1 MAQNKAAWIKTSG
14 ANPLVIEDAPIP
26 HPGPGELVIKNSVV
40 AINPV
45 DWRIQDHGRYL
56 NKYPFILGEDTAG
69 TVEAVGEGVVGF
81 QKGQRVI
88 AYALPRPYDLR
99 SLPLRLPK
107 LHSRHGKAHFC
118 TSALPDSLSFAQGA
132 VLPLAISTASAGL
145 FQKDTLNL
153 PLPSATSKTETDNKD
168 TILIWGG
175 ASSVGA
181 TAIQLAFAAGLKVIT
196 TASSQN
202 KDFFESLGA
211 QTVIDYK
218 SPKVVEEVANALR
231 GSQIA
236 GVFDAISETRS
247 FETVLKVLESLNVF
261 PKVASVLPY
270 DKPTEKFSPK
280 YVAAFTIIQE
290 PNQYVGE
297 AVWKKFVPEG
307 LANGKLKAKPEPHVV
322 GHGLEDLQKALDIQK
337 KGVSAKKVVVTL

>member
-1 MAQNKAAWIKTSG
+1 MAQNKAAWIKSSG
-14 ANPLVIEDAPIP
+14 ANPLVIDDAPMP
-26 HPGPGELVIKNSVV
+26 RPGPGELVIKNSAL

-45 DWRIQDHGRYL
+45 DWKIQDHGRYL
-56 NKYPFILGEDTAG
+56 NTYPFILGEDVAG

-88 AYALPRPYDLR
+88 AHCHALMTRDPSNSAFQNYTLVTE
-99 SLPLRLPK
+99 K
-107 LHSRHGKAHFC
+107 L
-118 TSALPDSLSFAQGA
+118 TSALPDSVSFAQGA

-145 FQKDTLNL
+145 YQKDTLNL
-153 PLPSATSKTETDNKD
+153 PLPSATNKTETDNKN

-181 TAIQLAFAAGLKVIT
+181 TAIQLAVASGLKVIT

-202 KDFFESLGA
+202 KEFVESLGA
-211 QTVIDYK
+211 QVVVDYK
-218 SPKVVEEVANALR
+218 SPTVVEEVVNALR

-236 GVFDAISETRS
+236 GIFDAISEIKS
-247 FETVLKVLESLNVF
+247 FETVHKILESLNVF

-280 YVAAFTIIQE
+280 YVTAFTIIQE

-307 LANGKLKAKPEPHVV
+307 LANGKLQAKPEPYVV
-322 GHGLEDLQKALDIQK
+322 GHGLEDLQKALNIQR
-337 KGVSAKKVVVTL
+337 KGVSAKKVVITL

>member
-14 ANPLVIEDAPIP
+14 AHPLAIDDAPIP
-26 HPGPGELVIKNSVV
+26 RPGPGELVIKNAVV

-45 DWRIQDHGRYL
+45 DWKIQDHGRYL

-88 AYALPRPYDLR
+88 AHCHALMTRDPSNSAFQNYTLVTE
-99 SLPLRLPK
+99 K
-107 LHSRHGKAHFC
+107 L
-118 TSALPDSLSFAQGA
+118 TSALPESLSFAEGA

-153 PLPSATSKTETDNKD
+153 PLPSPTDKVETDNKD

-181 TAIQLAFAAGLKVIT
+181 TAIQLAVAAGLKVIT

-202 KDFFESLGA
+202 KDFVKSIGA

-218 SPKVVEEVANALR
+218 SPNVVEEVANALR

-247 FETVLKVLESLNVF
+247 FETVQKILESLDVF

-280 YVAAFTIIQE
+280 YVTAFTIIQE

-307 LANGKLKAKPEPHVV
+307 LANGKLQAKPEPYVV
-322 GHGLEDLQKALDIQK
+322 GHGLEDLQKALDIQR

>member
-1 MAQNKAAWIKTSG
+1 MAQNKAAWVKTSG
-14 ANPLVIEDAPIP
+14 ANPLAIDDAPMP
-26 HPGPGELVIKNSVV
+26 RPGPGKLVIKNSVV

-45 DWRIQDHGRYL
+45 DWKIQDHGRYL
-56 NKYPFILGEDTAG
+56 NKYPFILGEVTAG

-81 QKGQRVI
+81 HKGQRVI
-88 AYALPRPYDLR
+88 AHCHALMTRDPSNSAFQNYTLVTE
-99 SLPLRLPK
+99 K
-107 LHSRHGKAHFC
+107 L
-118 TSALPDSLSFAQGA
+118 TSALPNSLSFAQGA

-153 PLPSATSKTETDNKD
+153 PLPSATNKIEND
-168 TILIWGG
+168 KKNSILIWGG

-181 TAIQLAFAAGLKVIT
+181 TAIQLAVASGLKVIT

-202 KDFFESLGA
+202 KDFVESLGA
-211 QTVIDYK
+211 QIVIDYK
-218 SPKVVEEVANALR
+218 SPNVVEEAVNALR

-247 FETVLKVLESLNVF
+247 FETVHKILESLNVF

-270 DKPTEKFSPK
+270 DKPTEKYSPK
-280 YVAAFTIIQE
+280 YVTAFSIIQE
-290 PNQYVGE
+290 PNEYVGE
-297 AVWKKFVPEG
+297 AVWKKFIPEG
-307 LANGKLKAKPEPHVV
+307 LANGKLQAKPEPYVV
-322 GHGLEDLQKALDIQK
+322 DHGLEDLQKALDIQR

>member
-14 ANPLVIEDAPIP
+14 ANPLAIDDAPMP
-26 HPGPGELVIKNSVV
+26 RPGPGELVIKNSVV

-45 DWRIQDHGRYL
+45 DWKIQDHGRYL
-56 NKYPFILGEDTAG
+56 SKYPFILGEDAAG

-88 AYALPRPYDLR
+88 AHCHALMTRDPSNSAFQNYTLVTE
-99 SLPLRLPK
+99 K
-107 LHSRHGKAHFC
+107 L
-118 TSALPDSLSFAQGA
+118 TSALPDSLSFVQGA

-153 PLPSATSKTETDNKD
+153 PLPFATNKVESDNKNS
-168 TILIWGG
+168 ILIWGG

-181 TAIQLAFAAGLKVIT
+181 TAIQLAIAAGLKVIT

-202 KDFFESLGA
+202 KDFVESLGA

-218 SPKVVEEVANALR
+218 SPNVVEEVVDALR
-231 GSQIA
+231 GSEIA

-247 FETVLKVLESLNVF
+247 FETVRQILESLNVF

-280 YVAAFTIIQE
+280 YVTAFTIIQE

-307 LANGKLKAKPEPHVV
+307 LANGKLQAKPDPYVV
-322 GHGLEDLQKALDIQK
+322 GHGLEELQKALDTQR

>member
-14 ANPLVIEDAPIP
+14 ANPLAIDDAPIP
-26 HPGPGELVIKNSVV
+26 HPGLGELVIKNAVV

-45 DWRIQDHGRYL
+45 DWKIQDHGRYL

-88 AYALPRPYDLR
+88 AHCHALMTRDPSNSAFQNYTLVTE
-99 SLPLRLPK
+99 K
-107 LHSRHGKAHFC
+107 L
-118 TSALPDSLSFAQGA
+118 TSALPDSLSFAEGA

-153 PLPSATSKTETDNKD
+153 PLPSATDKVETDNKD

-181 TAIQLAFAAGLKVIT
+181 TAIQLAVAAGLKVIT

-202 KDFFESLGA
+202 KDFVKSIGA

-218 SPKVVEEVANALR
+218 SPNVVEEVANALR

-247 FETVLKVLESLNVF
+247 FETVQKILESLDVF

-280 YVAAFTIIQE
+280 YVTAFTIIQE

-307 LANGKLKAKPEPHVV
+307 LANGKLQAKPEPYVV
-322 GHGLEDLQKALDIQK
+322 GHGLEDLQKALDIQR

>member
-45 DWRIQDHGRYL
+45 DWKIQDHGRYL

-88 AYALPRPYDLR
+88 AHCHGLMTRDPSHSAFQNYTVVTE
-99 SLPLRLPK
+99 K
-107 LHSRHGKAHFC
+107 L
-118 TSALPDSLSFAQGA
+118 TSALPDSHSFAQGA

-153 PLPSATSKTETDNKD
+153 PLPSATSKIETDNEKSV
-168 TILIWGG
+168 LIWGG

-181 TAIQLAFAAGLKVIT
+181 SAIQLAVAAGVKVIT

-202 KDFFESLGA
+202 HDFVKSIGA
-211 QTVIDYK
+211 QIVIDYK
-218 SPKVVEEVANALR
+218 SPNVVEEVANTIR
-231 GSQIA
+231 GSQFA

-247 FETVLKVLESLNVF
+247 FETVLKVLENLDVF

-280 YVAAFTIIQE
+280 YVTAFTIIQE
-290 PNQYVGE
+290 PNECVGE

-307 LANGKLKAKPEPHVV
+307 LANGKLQAKPEPYVV
-322 GHGLEDLQKALDIQK
+322 GHGLEDLQKALDIQR

>member
-1 MAQNKAAWIKTSG
+1 MTRDPSHSAFQNYT
-14 ANPLVIEDAPIP
+14 LVTE
-26 HPGPGELVIKNSVV
+26 
-40 AINPV
+40 
-45 DWRIQDHGRYL
+45 
-56 NKYPFILGEDTAG
+56 
-69 TVEAVGEGVVGF
+69 
-81 QKGQRVI
+81 
-88 AYALPRPYDLR
+88 
-99 SLPLRLPK
+99 K
-107 LHSRHGKAHFC
+107 L

-153 PLPSATSKTETDNKD
+153 PLPSATRKIETDNKD

-181 TAIQLAFAAGLKVIT
+181 TAIQLAVAAGLKVIT

-202 KDFFESLGA
+202 KDFVESLGA

-218 SPKVVEEVANALR
+218 SPNVVEEVANALR

-247 FETVLKVLESLNVF
+247 FETVIKILESLNVF

-270 DKPTEKFSPK
+270 DKPKEKFSPK
-280 YVAAFTIIQE
+280 YGTYWYLFCLLTSIFSTYFLIFCLLVTAFTIIQE

-307 LANGKLKAKPEPHVV
+307 LANGKLQAKPEPYVV

>member
-14 ANPLVIEDAPIP
+14 AHPLAIDDSPIP
-26 HPGPGELVIKNSVV
+26 RPGPGELVIKNAVV

-45 DWRIQDHGRYL
+45 DWKIQDHGRYL
-56 NKYPFILGEDTAG
+56 NKYPFILGEDAAG

-81 QKGQRVI
+81 QKDQRVI
-88 AYALPRPYDLR
+88 AHCHALMTRDPSSSAFQNYTLVTE
-99 SLPLRLPK
+99 K
-107 LHSRHGKAHFC
+107 L
-118 TSALPDSLSFAQGA
+118 TSALPDSLSFAEGA

-153 PLPSATSKTETDNKD
+153 PLPSATDKIETDNKD

-175 ASSVGA
+175 TSSVGA
-181 TAIQLAFAAGLKVIT
+181 TAIQLAVAAGLKVIT
-196 TASSQN
+196 TTSSQN
-202 KDFFESLGA
+202 KDFVKSIGA
-211 QTVIDYK
+211 QTAIDYK
-218 SPKVVEEVANALR
+218 SPNVVDEVANALR

-247 FETVLKVLESLNVF
+247 FETVQKILESLDVF

-270 DKPTEKFSPK
+270 DKPTENFSPK
-280 YVAAFTIIQE
+280 YVTAFTIIQE

-307 LANGKLKAKPEPHVV
+307 LANGKLQAKPEPYVV
-322 GHGLEDLQKALDIQK
+322 GHGLEDLQKALDIQR

>member
-14 ANPLVIEDAPIP
+14 TNPLAIDDAPIP

-45 DWRIQDHGRYL
+45 DWKIQDHGRYL

-88 AYALPRPYDLR
+88 AHCHALMTRDPSNSAFQNYTLVTE
-99 SLPLRLPK
+99 K
-107 LHSRHGKAHFC
+107 L
-118 TSALPDSLSFAQGA
+118 TSALPDSITFAQGA

-181 TAIQLAFAAGLKVIT
+181 TAIQLAVAAGLKVIT

-202 KDFFESLGA
+202 KDFVESLGA

-218 SPKVVEEVANALR
+218 SPNVVEEVANALH
-231 GSQIA
+231 GSQFA

-247 FETVLKVLESLNVF
+247 FETVLKVLENLNVF

-280 YVAAFTIIQE
+280 YVTAFTIVQE
-290 PNQYVGE
+290 PNEYVGE

-307 LANGKLKAKPEPHVV
+307 LANGKLQAKPEPYVV
-322 GHGLEDLQKALDIQK
+322 GHGLEDLQKALDIQR